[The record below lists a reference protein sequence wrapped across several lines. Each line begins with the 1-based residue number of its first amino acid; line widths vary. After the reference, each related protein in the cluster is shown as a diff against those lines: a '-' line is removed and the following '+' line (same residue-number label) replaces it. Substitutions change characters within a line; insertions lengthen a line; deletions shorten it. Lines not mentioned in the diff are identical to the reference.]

1 MEEWLTSLT
10 SWLAALF
17 QSALEILLNGLSF
30 AVGVIIDL
38 ISAVVVGALSLI
50 SLPAV
55 LAGNVFGSLF
65 NSLPDGVGYLLTAM
79 RFDDA
84 LGIVVSAVLV
94 RLVRKVATLFQW

>member
-10 SWLAALF
+10 AWLAALF
-17 QSALEILLNGLSF
+17 QSALEIILNGLSF
-30 AVGVIIDL
+30 LVGAIIDL
-38 ISAVVVGALSLI
+38 LSLVVVGALSLI

-55 LAGNVFGSLF
+55 LAGSVFGSLF
-65 NSLPDGVGYLLTAM
+65 DSLPGGVGYLLSAM

-94 RLVRKVATLFQW
+94 RLVRKVVTLFQW